1 MSYRYFNPA
10 NYYEGGSY
18 EDIWDN
24 MGEDIYCNVNNDL
37 TGKDYSQN
45 QLFRLTLQQKEHM
58 WSKDTVFG
66 RSLRVL
72 GEDVLVINVIKETKS
87 ASFPPLYIYI
97 SVSLVLPAGF
107 DTTKPIKMVT
117 HGFSSSATGRGCQW
131 WYLSL

>member
-45 QLFRLTLQQKEHM
+45 QLFRLTFQQKEQM
-58 WSKDTVFG
+58 WSKDTVYG

-117 HGFSSSATGRGCQW
+117 HGFSSSATGRGCQ
-131 WYLSL
+131 